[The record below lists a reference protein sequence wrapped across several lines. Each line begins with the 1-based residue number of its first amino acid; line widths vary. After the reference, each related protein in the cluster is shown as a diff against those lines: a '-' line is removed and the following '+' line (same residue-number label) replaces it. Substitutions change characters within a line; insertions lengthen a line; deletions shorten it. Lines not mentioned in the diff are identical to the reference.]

1 MATKDNKREKQKGV
15 IPTEIGSSGKYNDRV
30 ENWFE
35 DSIRDLAF
43 PYSIETFDRMSRDT
57 TIAAALVAVNVVANR
72 VPIYIEAYDQTN
84 VHQKR
89 AEFLR
94 QCLDDMV
101 GDETLST
108 VIQKALTFNKY
119 GFSVLEKVF
128 RRRRYANGSKYDDGK
143 IGIKYLPMRKQQSI
157 TDWEWDAN
165 YRELKGLWQGDQI
178 STSYSYLFGNDRQ
191 RLPLKVGKKTSDTFI
206 PRDRFMLFKCDVST
220 DEPYSVSP
228 LYHCY
233 EGWRELQKY
242 KDLENVSAQKN
253 MNGILLGRAP
263 QEYLSSDADE
273 EMQEVGKAF
282 KAGLTNVGRNEQSCV
297 VIPSTRSDDAHGSL
311 EWDVT
316 TLQSSASHVTSIS
329 PIVQRQQNELLQLM
343 FADVLRSGDEIAKDD
358 SKKKSLLNTLVE
370 VRIKDILRILN
381 ADLIP
386 ELFRRNGW
394 DDSKLPSIK
403 YGEIDEVDMAVFAK
417 AMQQLKATKLI
428 PVTPQIINR
437 IMEVMGFTYR
447 IDEDMSKEDLDELL
461 GVEQDD
467 DSRSGDG
474 LSSKTGGLNGTGDN
488 ASEDDNSAS
497 NLDNK

>member
-1 MATKDNKREKQKGV
+1 MAVKNRKQNQKGV
-15 IPTEIGSSGKYNDRV
+15 IPTEIGSSGSFQDRSK
-30 ENWFE
+30 NWFE
-35 DSIRDLAF
+35 ESVRDLAF
-43 PYSIETFDRMSRDT
+43 PYSIETYDRMARDT

-84 VHQKR
+84 QHRKK
-89 AEFLR
+89 ADFLR
-94 QCLDDMV
+94 ECLDDMV

-119 GFSVLEKVF
+119 GFAVLEKVF
-128 RRRRYANGSKYDDGK
+128 RRRRYKNGSKYDDGK
-143 IGIKYLPMRKQQSI
+143 IGIKYLPIRRQHSI
-157 TDWEWDAN
+157 SDWKWDSN
-165 YRELKGLWQGDQI
+165 YRELEGLYQGTQI
-178 STSYSYLFGNDRQ
+178 STNYSYLFNDRQ
-191 RLPLKVGKKTSDTFI
+191 HLPLKVGKKDGDKFI
-206 PRDRFMLFKCDVST
+206 PRENFLLFKVDVST

-263 QEYLSSDADE
+263 QEYLSSEADD
-273 EMQEVGKAF
+273 EMQAVGEAF

-329 PIVQRQQNELLQLM
+329 PIVQRQQNEILQLM

-370 VRIKDILRILN
+370 VRIKEILRILN
-381 ADLIP
+381 TDLIP

-394 DDSKLPSIK
+394 DDTKIPTIR
-403 YGEIDEVDMAVFAK
+403 YGEIDEVDMAEFAK

-437 IMEVMGFTYR
+437 ILEVMGFTYR
-447 IDEDMSKEDLDELL
+447 VDEGISREELDELL
-461 GVEQDD
+461 GVEQED

-474 LSSKTGGLNGTGDN
+474 MSSKTGGLNGTGN
-488 ASEDDNSAS
+488 KASEDDNSAS